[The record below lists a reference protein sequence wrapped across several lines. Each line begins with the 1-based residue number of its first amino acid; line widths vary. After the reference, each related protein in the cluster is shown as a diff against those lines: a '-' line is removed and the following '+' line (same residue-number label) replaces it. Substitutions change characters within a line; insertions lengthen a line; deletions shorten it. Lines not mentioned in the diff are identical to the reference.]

1 MSLSGCVLFAVSL
14 MLLQLQ
20 YPWSIY
26 AAYKFSKIFTLTSY
40 LIVAAMIAA
49 IAVVVLYFFLRLPKA
64 SAVFR
69 AIMCGITM
77 FGLMFLWAIL
87 FGPVGMNIPG
97 TRVRGI
103 FFSEFEFLGFIFF
116 VAAPASMI
124 TAALCGW
131 LGCRRLR
138 SQSA

>member
-1 MSLSGCVLFAVSL
+1 

-26 AAYKFSKIFTLTSY
+26 AAYNFSKIFTLTSY
-40 LIVAAMIAA
+40 LIVAAMIAV
-49 IAVVVLYFFLRLPKA
+49 IAAVTSHFFLRLPKA

-69 AIMCGITM
+69 AILCGITV

-87 FGPVGMNIPG
+87 FGPVGLNMPG

-103 FFSEFEFLGFIFF
+103 FFSEFEFLGFIYF
-116 VAAPASMI
+116 VAVPASTI

-131 LGCRRLR
+131 FACKR
-138 SQSA
+138 SKSPGA